1 MKKILFVVDDR
12 KMGGVSILLEDILN
26 KLNLNKFN
34 IDLLILKNEGELL
47 SKIPSKVNII
57 YGDKFFNTINYSLS
71 SAIKDKKIKK
81 IIDKVLLVFYMKTP
95 LIKYIIK
102 SKRKKILKKQ
112 YDTEIAFKDGF
123 CGLFV
128 GYGDSKRKV
137 QWLHADY
144 SKHDDIE
151 NYKNKFKKLYKN
163 FDRIVGIS
171 KPVAQYFNEKYGCQ
185 EKTIC
190 IYNLVNTQKI
200 IEKSNEFEIKK
211 NSKKINFISV
221 GRFHRMKGYLR
232 LINVINKLNLNNCFN
247 NCHLTLVGDGPEYL
261 EAINLVKEYKLEDK
275 ITLTGSKK
283 NPFPYVKNSDCFIMS
298 SVYEPFGLTVIEA
311 LTLKVPVLATEVA
324 TIKEMLLE
332 NYGLIIENSEQGLYD
347 GLKSIIEDKSK
358 IKNYKKNLRN
368 YKYDTT
374 KIINQIEALLE
385 GEL

>member
-1 MKKILFVVDDR
+1 
-12 KMGGVSILLEDILN
+12 
-26 KLNLNKFN
+26 
-34 IDLLILKNEGELL
+34 
-47 SKIPSKVNII
+47 
-57 YGDKFFNTINYSLS
+57 
-71 SAIKDKKIKK
+71 
-81 IIDKVLLVFYMKTP
+81 
-95 LIKYIIK
+95 
-102 SKRKKILKKQ
+102 
-112 YDTEIAFKDGF
+112 
-123 CGLFV
+123 
-128 GYGDSKRKV
+128 
-137 QWLHADY
+137 
-144 SKHDDIE
+144 
-151 NYKNKFKKLYKN
+151 
-163 FDRIVGIS
+163 
-171 KPVAQYFNEKYGCQ
+171 
-185 EKTIC
+185 
-190 IYNLVNTQKI
+190 
-200 IEKSNEFEIKK
+200 
-211 NSKKINFISV
+211 
-221 GRFHRMKGYLR
+221 MKGYLR

-261 EAINLVKEYKLEDK
+261 EAINLVKEYNLEDK